1 MSYVYIVRSGNYYK
15 IGKADDI
22 NSRLVQLQTGNPEK
36 LVLISAIECPTATA
50 ALKLEAELHT
60 KLGKYSLHH
69 EWFDL
74 PEEVVQQLYTV
85 STRREEPT
93 TVKMYDDAPLLMRG
107 LTTAARTVLYTLLVV
122 ADSNNICALNAAA
135 KKRIAEETGMGIRT
149 IDNRLQELVKSG
161 IIDRVALGTFV
172 LNPYLF
178 GKGDWKT
185 ITALRNKNI
194 HLEIVYDKLTGKRKL
209 KGKVEE

>member
-1 MSYVYIVRSGNYYK
+1 MKR
-15 IGKADDI
+15 
-22 NSRLVQLQTGNPEK
+22 
-36 LVLISAIECPTATA
+36 AIETTTKIDHSTGEVLETSVVRRYRGDEPNYI
-50 ALKLEAELHT
+50 KLYLEDISYMHGL
-60 KLGKYSLHH
+60 
-69 EWFDL
+69 
-74 PEEVVQQLYTV
+74 
-85 STRREEPT
+85 PT
-93 TVKMYDDAPLLMRG
+93 TTSELLNE
-107 LTTAARTVLYTLLVV
+107 LLKYVTYGTQE
-122 ADSNNICALNAAA
+122 IILNAAA